1 MIASELIEFLS
12 KNPTA
17 KITTIAVNM
26 KDDGERFTY
35 DPCTVYVE
43 PDDIECIYDSDQVQ
57 IHIGRW

>member
-26 KDDGERFTY
+26 KDDGGK
-35 DPCTVYVE
+35 VYL
-43 PDDIECIYDSDQVQ
+43 
-57 IHIGRW
+57 